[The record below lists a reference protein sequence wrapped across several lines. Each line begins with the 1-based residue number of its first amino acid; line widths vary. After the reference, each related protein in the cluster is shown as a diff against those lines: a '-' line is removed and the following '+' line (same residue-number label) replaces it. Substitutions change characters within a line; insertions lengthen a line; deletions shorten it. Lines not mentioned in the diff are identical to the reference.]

1 MSTKFSFAA
10 RLVGKRLGVAGS
22 MRTILLG
29 AGQPR
34 LFSVSALVGSSERY
48 MGVECDQE
56 TGAAG
61 YTEAHAS
68 AAAIG
73 ELVER
78 YSCGYC
84 NPDALRFASQQEL
97 GDEARGMDVF
107 QIHSE
112 EEYARPG
119 WPFRPQ
125 DPAAK
130 INWAEGRSLVSGKRC
145 YVPAALVYI
154 PYTPLDR
161 SDFLTLSVSS
171 GNAAHTD
178 PDLALLSGLFEVVER
193 DAFMIAWWRKLQLP
207 RVDYMQDPH
216 LAAMYARYYEGCNA
230 TFHVFDMTFDFGI
243 PTYLC
248 LCEFQQPA
256 GRAVVMGAATRY
268 SPRAA
273 IDKAMLEAAQ
283 CLVWGRDLVRRKPE
297 FDPGPDWKNIR
308 EFEDRVR
315 LFCEPNMRSHLSFW
329 LDSPSTAPLRPE
341 PPERTAAETLHHC
354 IGQVSNVGLE
364 TIVVDQTSPDI
375 RNAGFVAPKVMIPGI
390 VPLTAVHRIPMT
402 GSPRIREIPGRVGL
416 GEGAYDGLNP
426 IPHLFP

>member
-1 MSTKFSFAA
+1 MSTSLPIADP
-10 RLVGKRLGVAGS
+10 LVGRRLGLAGGL
-22 MRTILLG
+22 RTILLG

-34 LFSVSALVGSSERY
+34 LFNVTALVASSERY
-48 MGVECDQE
+48 MGVECDPE

-68 AAAIG
+68 AAALG

-84 NPDALRFASQQEL
+84 DRDALRLASQDEL

-107 QIHSE
+107 RIHSA
-112 EEYARPG
+112 EEYARPS
-119 WPFRPQ
+119 WPFLPY
-125 DPAAK
+125 DPAVE
-130 INWAEGRSLVSGKRC
+130 INWAEGKSLVSQERC
-145 YVPAALVYI
+145 YVPASLVYI
-154 PYTPLDR
+154 PYVCRDR
-161 SDFLTLSVSS
+161 ADFLSLSVSS

-178 PDLALLSGLFEVVER
+178 PNEALLSGLFEVIER
-193 DAFMIAWWRKLQLP
+193 DAFMITWWRALGLP

-216 LAAMYARYYEGCNA
+216 HAAMYARYYEGCNA
-230 TFHVFDMTFDFGI
+230 KFHVFDMTFDFGI

-256 GRAVVMGAATRY
+256 GRAIVMGAATRY

-283 CLVWGRDLVRRKPE
+283 CLVWGRDLIRRKPN
-297 FDPGPDWKNIR
+297 FDPGPQWENIR

-315 LFCEPNMRSHLSFW
+315 LFCEPSMLSHLSFL
-329 LDSPSTAPLRPE
+329 LDSPRVAPLRPE
-341 PPERTAAETLHHC
+341 PPSATPEEALRQC
-354 IGQVSNVGLE
+354 VKQVSDAGLE
-364 TIVVDQTSPDI
+364 AIVVDQTSPDI
-375 RNAGFVAPKVMIPGI
+375 RDAGFFAPKVMVPGT

-402 GSPRIREIPGRVGL
+402 GSPRIQEVPGRVGL
-416 GEGAYDGLNP
+416 ADGAYEGLNP